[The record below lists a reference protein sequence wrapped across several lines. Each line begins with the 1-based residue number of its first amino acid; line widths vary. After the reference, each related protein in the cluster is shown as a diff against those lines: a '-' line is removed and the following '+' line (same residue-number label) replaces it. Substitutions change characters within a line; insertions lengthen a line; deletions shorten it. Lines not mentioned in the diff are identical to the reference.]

1 VRYKL
6 KILYITQYFY
16 PEVGATTN
24 RALANVRYLAKKGH
38 RVTVLTE
45 MPNHPKGIIF
55 DNYKRKIFLK
65 EKMENFTINRVWVY
79 TNQKK
84 NFLTRLFFY
93 FSFMFLGIIC
103 TLFNWKKYDIVYVTS
118 PPLFLGSIGLFLKK
132 IFRNVKF
139 IFEVRDLWPD
149 AAIEMGELNN
159 IKFINFSYKLEN
171 LLYKNADHIV
181 AVTQNFKD
189 KIIKKGCSE
198 KKISIIRNG
207 SDLSFKKVVVS
218 KELRNRFNAS
228 ENFIAI
234 YAGILGLAQNLQ
246 IIIDAAKKLEN
257 ENVIVLLLGTGP
269 KENELKNYADKV
281 KVKNLKFLGEI
292 PTNEISAYFS
302 LANCGIIPL
311 RNIEVFKSTIPSKL
325 FDYMSAALP
334 ILLGVKGEAAS
345 ILNQSKAGITFEPD
359 NSEDLAEKIVY
370 LKNTPNL
377 LFEMKTK
384 GRRFVKHNYNRK
396 ILAAKL
402 EKLLNKINS
411 SE

>member
-1 VRYKL
+1 
-6 KILYITQYFY
+6 
-16 PEVGATTN
+16 
-24 RALANVRYLAKKGH
+24 
-38 RVTVLTE
+38 
-45 MPNHPKGIIF
+45 M
-55 DNYKRKIFLK
+55 
-65 EKMENFTINRVWVY
+65 
-79 TNQKK
+79 
-84 NFLTRLFFY
+84 
-93 FSFMFLGIIC
+93 
-103 TLFNWKKYDIVYVTS
+103 
-118 PPLFLGSIGLFLKK
+118 
-132 IFRNVKF
+132 
-139 IFEVRDLWPD
+139 
-149 AAIEMGELNN
+149 
-159 IKFINFSYKLEN
+159 
-171 LLYKNADHIV
+171 
-181 AVTQNFKD
+181 
-189 KIIKKGCSE
+189 
-198 KKISIIRNG
+198 
-207 SDLSFKKVVVS
+207 
-218 KELRNRFNAS
+218 
-228 ENFIAI
+228 
-234 YAGILGLAQNLQ
+234 
-246 IIIDAAKKLEN
+246 
-257 ENVIVLLLGTGP
+257 LGTGP